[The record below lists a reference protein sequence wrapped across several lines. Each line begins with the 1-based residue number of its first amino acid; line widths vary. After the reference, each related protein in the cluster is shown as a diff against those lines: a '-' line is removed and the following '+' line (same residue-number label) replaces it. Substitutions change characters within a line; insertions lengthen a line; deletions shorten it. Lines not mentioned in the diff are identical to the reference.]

1 METNQDI
8 RQEDTTIRN
17 VCLFSNLG
25 SEYMNTKTKIK
36 KGKSLITT
44 FEVQKNLHINDW
56 HNKYIKTQ

>member
-1 METNQDI
+1 MINIKIRCITINKDGYWTETNQDI

-25 SEYMNTKTKIK
+25 SEYMNIKTKIK

-44 FEVQKNLHINDW
+44 FEV
-56 HNKYIKTQ
+56 